1 MNEGVTITF
10 AVIFLLVALV
20 ALVLFK
26 EARTHRFWRQLVAE
40 NNLEAIT
47 GIMEGEIDRWRT
59 QRPPKG
65 VSAAV
70 WAGVQGMELLT
81 ANARYVRIT
90 TSAEPEFRVVEGKQT
105 QVATA
110 LDTARA
116 TGIQILEMV
125 FYDVPN
131 YRPTVVRIDVY
142 TAFRDA
148 AGRTVP
154 TPILSLTADRNDA
167 GYVDWLADPASIVDE
182 FDATFALNESGD
194 TDPIELPEEAEELR
208 AIPVATQPTETPVP
222 QQASDETDATTED
235 RSAPV
240 G

>member
-1 MNEGVTITF
+1 MNEGVAITF
-10 AVIFLLVALV
+10 AVIFFFVALV

-47 GIMEGEIDRWRT
+47 GIMEGEIERWRT

-70 WAGVQGMELLT
+70 WAGVQGMELLR

-116 TGIQILEMV
+116 TGIQLLEMV

-131 YRPTVVRIDVY
+131 YRPGVVRIDVY
-142 TAFRDA
+142 SAFRDES
-148 AGRTVP
+148 GSTVP
-154 TPILSLTADRNDA
+154 RPILSLTANRDDA
-167 GYVDWLADPASIVDE
+167 AYVDWLAEPASIVDE
-182 FDATFALNESGD
+182 FDATYLLNTAGD
-194 TDPIELPEEAEELR
+194 ADPIELPEEPEELR
-208 AIPVATQPTETPVP
+208 VIPDQPEMAGVAAAGSAPETV
-222 QQASDETDATTED
+222 DED
-235 RSAPV
+235 RASSE